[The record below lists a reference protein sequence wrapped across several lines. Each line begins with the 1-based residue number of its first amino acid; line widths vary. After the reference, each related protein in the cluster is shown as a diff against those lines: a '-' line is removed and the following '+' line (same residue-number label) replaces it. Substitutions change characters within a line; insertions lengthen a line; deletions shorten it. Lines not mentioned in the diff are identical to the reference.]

1 MNDRRKDKLK
11 RQRELQRRRSQRER
25 RQPQPQDPVIGFV
38 ARQGIHMA
46 CDGDAC
52 IVAGSRAAMVAILE
66 YHRNDPAEHAI
77 EPARCSQILQAIELG
92 GAYAFDEQAYGRFLP
107 EAQQVGLPLVEE
119 DFSDPGPTGIHLV
132 RIGFV

>member
-1 MNDRRKDKLK
+1 MKDRRKE
-11 RQRELQRRRSQRER
+11 RSRRRRELQRRQSQRQR
-25 RQPQPQDPVIGFV
+25 RKAQRDPVIGYV

-52 IVAGSRAAMVAILE
+52 IVAGSRTAMVAILE

-77 EPARCSQILQAIELG
+77 EPARCSQILQAIGLG

-107 EAQQVGLPLVEE
+107 EAQQAGLPLVEE

-132 RIGFV
+132 RIGFL

>member
-1 MNDRRKDKLK
+1 MSDRRKDKLK
-11 RQRELQRRRSQRER
+11 RQRELERRRSQRER
-25 RQPQPQDPVIGFV
+25 RQPQRDPVIGYV

-52 IVAGSRAAMVAILE
+52 IVAGTRAAMVAILE

-77 EPARCSQILQAIELG
+77 EPARCSQILQAIGLG

-107 EAQQVGLPLVEE
+107 EAQQAGLPLVEE

-132 RIGFV
+132 RIGYL